1 VDGRNFPPFIF
12 AIKFGPWMEG
22 VFNNPSLKGLVKR
35 MVKLTQLL
43 TGMILQVALRAVV
56 VQRMLEKMESLN
68 GTPTEI

>member
-1 VDGRNFPPFIF
+1 
-12 AIKFGPWMEG
+12 MEG